1 MISHTKNLSAVLA
14 RFEMYNL
21 KLKPQK
27 CALYQSE
34 IKFLGKLVSTHGISV
49 NPEST
54 EIIKKW
60 PVPNN
65 IKQLES
71 FLGFANYHRNHVKNF
86 AELSHSLYQLI
97 KISGKS
103 KFEWSETH
111 EKAFD
116 EIKKTYLTGSNSC
129 TSQFTRYICFGY
141 RCIR

>member
-1 MISHTKNLSAVLA
+1 MLTALHHIGVAGKIQLILRGLTWKECLAYLDDVIIFGSDMISHTKNLSAVLA

-60 PVPNN
+60 PVPN
-65 IKQLES
+65 S
-71 FLGFANYHRNHVKNF
+71 
-86 AELSHSLYQLI
+86 
-97 KISGKS
+97 
-103 KFEWSETH
+103 
-111 EKAFD
+111 
-116 EIKKTYLTGSNSC
+116 
-129 TSQFTRYICFGY
+129 
-141 RCIR
+141 